1 MRTTKA
7 LISTLALLLLA
18 APVARAASPCQ
29 DGARMTVDGIVRNIV
44 PAKIGTLLFIEI
56 PSLDC
61 NNIVVVMKD
70 AGTCKPGSP
79 IHGSGIL
86 SEHHEAHSYM
96 GWSLSDAL
104 AQVGPGFSTSF
115 ACK

>member
-1 MRTTKA
+1 MRTRTA
-7 LISTLALLLLA
+7 LISTLVLLLLA
-18 APVARAASPCQ
+18 ASAAMAASACQ

-61 NNIVVVMKD
+61 NNVVLVTKD
-70 AGTCKPGSP
+70 GGTCFPGSS
-79 IHGSGIL
+79 IHASGTL

-96 GWSLSDAL
+96 GWSLSDAP
-104 AQVGPGFSTSF
+104 AQVGPG
-115 ACK
+115 